1 MVYVKHFDILGID
14 TAQIPC
20 VELQGVPN
28 TATVGAVG
36 LLGMDV
42 TSEGREIYVC
52 TGVNGAIYTWK
63 CLKDGKDGVCVV
75 KAEINDSK
83 ELILT
88 LSDGNTLN
96 AGVVKGEKGEQGEDG
111 KDGEDGIG
119 ISEVL
124 IDGTG
129 RLVIRFT
136 NGTQTILGKVTGE
149 DGVSI
154 VKTEINANNELI
166 VTLSNDTIINTG
178 EIKVERT
185 KWADNAGKVNG
196 FSVKKDEKGVIKIGG
211 IAIPRKKKIWNGNLV
226 ITKDGTSTVNLT
238 ESLKVGDRIEV
249 YANSDITVEDP
260 AFGTATTS
268 VSYLF
273 EYMITSITKM
283 QGEVYITIDC
293 KPYLAPYSSTAG
305 SSKIITLPIEGEGSG
320 DNITSLKI
328 SSILYEQFNTE
339 GWEKRT
345 DSITITKI
353 NRIIESEDDEESGGE
368 DPGEEPGEEPGEDPG
383 EENPEYTRASLV
395 TSISQL
401 EEGDKIYFVC
411 ESDGELFAA
420 GSYENGYFSFVE
432 TTSLNDPNTI
442 EVSED
447 ITAFTLEGLDL
458 TENITKLKF
467 ESDNNLVYLKQRSA
481 TQNGFSVS
489 TDGYSEMTDW
499 WFVFDGAGEVTA
511 TAQLEDGEGRS
522 ILGDLDNMRLTC
534 ARSTTYSPIKIY
546 KLSR

>member
-96 AGVVKGEKGEQGEDG
+96 AGVVKGEKGEPGEDG

-136 NGTQTILGKVTGE
+136 NGTETILGKVTGE

-283 QGEVYITIDC
+283 QGEVYFTIDC

-353 NRIIESEDDEESGGE
+353 NKIIESEDEEESSDEDVGDNTGGE
-368 DPGEEPGEEPGEDPG
+368 DVGDNTGG
-383 EENPEYTRASLV
+383 EYTRASLV
-395 TSISQL
+395 TDTRSL
-401 EEGDKIYFVC
+401 REGDKIYIVC
-411 ESDGELFAA
+411 EDDDGTLYGA
-420 GSYENGYFSFVE
+420 GAYESNYLPFVE
-432 TTSLNDPNTI
+432 ATPYEGDTDSI
-442 EVSED
+442 ELSED
-447 ITAFTLEGLDL
+447 ITEFTLQGWDL
-458 TENITKLKF
+458 TENTTKLYL
-467 ESDNNLVYLKQRSA
+467 ESGYLMQRGQSV
-481 TQNGFSVS
+481 NGFNVVESADE
-489 TDGYSEMTDW
+489 DGTDW
-499 WFVFDGAGEVTA
+499 KFVIDGTGEVTA
-511 TAQLEDGEGRS
+511 TAQLANGDGKK
-522 ILGDLDNMRLTC
+522 ILGDLNNMRFTC
-534 ARSTTYSPIKIY
+534 SNSTSLMPIKIY
-546 KLSR
+546 KLL

>member
-75 KAEINDSK
+75 KSEINGNG

-96 AGVVKGEKGEQGEDG
+96 AGVAKGEKGEPGKDG
-111 KDGEDGIG
+111 KDGKDGKG
-119 ISEVL
+119 ITSVSIYEGQL
-124 IDGTG
+124 IVEYTDGTHIEVG
-129 RLVIRFT
+129 R
-136 NGTQTILGKVTGE
+136 VTGE
-149 DGVSI
+149 NGVSI
-154 VKTEINANNELI
+154 VKTEVNVNNELI
-166 VTLSNDTIINTG
+166 ITLSNDTVINVG
-178 EIKVERT
+178 VIKVERT

-211 IAIPRKKKIWNGNLV
+211 IAIPRKKKIWSGDLL
-226 ITKDGTSTVNLT
+226 IEKDGTATIDLA
-238 ESLKVGDRIEV
+238 ESLEVGDRIEV

-283 QGEVYITIDC
+283 QGEVYFTIDC

-339 GWEKRT
+339 GLEKRT

-353 NRIIESEDDEESGGE
+353 NKIIESEDEEESSDEDVGDNTGGE
-368 DPGEEPGEEPGEDPG
+368 DVGDNTGGEYTEP
-383 EENPEYTRASLV
+383 TRASLV
-395 TSISQL
+395 TDIRSL
-401 EEGDKIYFVC
+401 REGDKIYIVC
-411 ESDGELFAA
+411 EDDGTLYGA
-420 GSYENGYFSFVE
+420 GAYENNYLPFVE
-432 TTSLNDPNTI
+432 VTPFDGDTNSI
-442 EVSED
+442 ELSED
-447 ITAFTLEGLDL
+447 ITGFTLQGLDL
-458 TENITKLKF
+458 TENTTKLYL
-467 ESDNNLVYLKQRSA
+467 ESGYLMQRGQSV
-481 TQNGFSVS
+481 NGFNVAESADA
-489 TDGYSEMTDW
+489 DGTDW
-499 WFVFDGAGEVTA
+499 KFVIDGTGEVTA
-511 TAQLEDGEGRS
+511 TAQLANGDGKK
-522 ILGDLDNMRLTC
+522 ILGDLNNMRFTC
-534 ARSTTYSPIKIY
+534 SNSTSLMPIKIY
-546 KLSR
+546 KLL